1 MSVQWLW
8 KMQRK
13 LARGSGSFDL
23 KNYRFWMPEF
33 SKARVSKVLEV
44 SQAEDIRRVDTSVG
58 ECNDIKV

>member
-13 LARGSGSFDL
+13 LARGNDSFDF
-23 KNYRFWMPEF
+23 KNNRLAMPEF
-33 SKARVSKVLEV
+33 SKAQVSKVLEV
-44 SQAEDIRRVDTSVG
+44 SQAEDIRLG